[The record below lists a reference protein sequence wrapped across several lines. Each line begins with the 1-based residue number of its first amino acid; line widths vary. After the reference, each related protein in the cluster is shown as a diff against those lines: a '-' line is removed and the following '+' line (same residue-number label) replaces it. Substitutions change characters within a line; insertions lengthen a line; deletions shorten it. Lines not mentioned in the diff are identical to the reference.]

1 MLTCLQVRYDPP
13 VSADARLHPRFPIPA
28 TADVIGQEVV
38 LAAPMADLSM
48 GGCRFAGRGWE
59 APGTDVALVLSFPR
73 KSANLPLSG
82 IVVRS
87 SNRDMGVQFQNLS
100 DEQKWALRKHIRD
113 AQRQLA
119 ASTPTG

>member
-1 MLTCLQVRYDPP
+1 
-13 VSADARLHPRFPIPA
+13 
-28 TADVIGQEVV
+28 
-38 LAAPMADLSM
+38 MADLSM
-48 GGCRFAGRGWE
+48 GGCRFAGQGWE
-59 APGTDVALVLSFPR
+59 GAGTEVALVLSFPR

-113 AQRQLA
+113 AQSQLA
-119 ASTPTG
+119 ASTATG